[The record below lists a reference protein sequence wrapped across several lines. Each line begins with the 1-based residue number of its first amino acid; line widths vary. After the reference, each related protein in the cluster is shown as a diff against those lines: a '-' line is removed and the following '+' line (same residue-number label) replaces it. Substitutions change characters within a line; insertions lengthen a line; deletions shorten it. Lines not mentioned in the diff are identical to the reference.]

1 MTLSYS
7 EYDALISL
15 FESYKTPAFLPSLD
29 EIAMFEKDPSRWL
42 RFAIYLSEFSPAPS
56 SDTEHYQAQLL
67 SQFLYAQR
75 NLQLPVILQK
85 LLVLANLGHVL
96 LVLFR
101 ESRFSSFIPLDISM
115 DW

>member
-42 RFAIYLSEFSPAPS
+42 RFAIYLSEFSPAR
-56 SDTEHYQAQLL
+56 LL
-67 SQFLYAQR
+67 IQSTIKRSYFHNFCMLISICLMMTLQRMLPLSFLKG
-75 NLQLPVILQK
+75 VF
-85 LLVLANLGHVL
+85 LL
-96 LVLFR
+96 
-101 ESRFSSFIPLDISM
+101 
-115 DW
+115 

>member
-1 MTLSYS
+1 MKYTIEGFSQKVAKDLGL
-7 EYDALISL
+7 DALEL

-67 SQFLYAQR
+67 SQFLYAHI
-75 NLQLPVILQK
+75 NL
-85 LLVLANLGHVL
+85 
-96 LVLFR
+96 
-101 ESRFSSFIPLDISM
+101 LDDDSTTNVTA
-115 DW
+115 

>member
-67 SQFLYAQR
+67 SQFLYAHINLLDDDSTR
-75 NLQLPVILQK
+75 NVT
-85 LLVLANLGHVL
+85 A
-96 LVLFR
+96 
-101 ESRFSSFIPLDISM
+101 
-115 DW
+115 

>member
-15 FESYKTPAFLPSLD
+15 FESYKTPALD
-29 EIAMFEKDPSRWL
+29 EIAMFEKDPSRWH

-67 SQFLYAQR
+67 SQFLYAHI
-75 NLQLPVILQK
+75 NL
-85 LLVLANLGHVL
+85 
-96 LVLFR
+96 
-101 ESRFSSFIPLDISM
+101 LDDDSTTNVTA
-115 DW
+115 

>member
-56 SDTEHYQAQLL
+56 
-67 SQFLYAQR
+67 F
-75 NLQLPVILQK
+75 
-85 LLVLANLGHVL
+85 
-96 LVLFR
+96 
-101 ESRFSSFIPLDISM
+101 
-115 DW
+115 

>member
-67 SQFLYAQR
+67 SQFISICLMMTLQR
-75 NLQLPVILQK
+75 MLPLSFLKGVF
-85 LLVLANLGHVL
+85 LL
-96 LVLFR
+96 
-101 ESRFSSFIPLDISM
+101 
-115 DW
+115 